1 MKKPIPKNKAAQALG
16 RLGGSANTKAQ
27 QRARK
32 RNAKLAGR
40 PGRVC
45 SKCFQPVLGGHVD
58 RRLDD
63 SCGRH
68 GWMWM
73 RAGKRHP
80 APPNPE
86 REALDAMAA
95 AMSGRAWDA
104 DVCDTI
110 AGILRGTGRTIAE
123 VSEVTT

>member
-1 MKKPIPKNKAAQALG
+1 MKPSKNKAAQALG

-45 SKCFQPVLGGHVD
+45 ATCYQPVLGGHVD
-58 RRLDD
+58 RALDD
-63 SCGRH
+63 TCGRH
-68 GWMWM
+68 GWTWM

-86 REALDAMAA
+86 REALDQLAA
-95 AMSGRAWDA
+95 AMSGQEWNA
-104 DVCDTI
+104 DLCDTI
-110 AGILRGTGRTIAE
+110 AGILRATGRTIAE
-123 VSEVTT
+123 VA